1 MAWTEQNRS
10 GTYRGMF
17 RDEHGRRRSAG
28 TFDREKTALGKAQAA
43 EDDART
49 RKPRKSFTWAEWRQR
64 WVKTRNVEA
73 STISRDNIRITKH
86 VAPQWDATR
95 LDDIARPAVQAW
107 VRHLSRPKSEGGA
120 GLSPSTVRKTVG
132 VFSASLKA
140 AMREGLIDANPC
152 TTLEYPAI
160 PPSPERWLSTAE
172 TGALRD
178 VLADQY
184 LFTFELLLGT
194 GARWGEAC
202 GIHWDDVDLSRKTV
216 TFRWSWE
223 RREHYFKAPK
233 TGRIRIVPI
242 GEKLVALLT
251 ERLDRDGLGEPP
263 RVDYRG
269 GSRPLY
275 GVVLRTNAGTPP
287 NGTSFAHG
295 LTAAGNAAF
304 TGTGVNRKRV
314 GNVRPH
320 DLRHSYASRL
330 VQSGVPLD
338 TVSKLMGH
346 SSVLVTQRYA
356 SAGESQWDA
365 VRGVLG

>member
-1 MAWTEQNRS
+1 MRLVSLGPELWRGSGAVAWTEQNRS

-17 RDEHGRRRSAG
+17 RDEYGRRRSAG
-28 TFDREKTALGKAQAA
+28 TFDREKIALGKAQAA

-49 RKPRKSFTWAEWRQR
+49 RKPRKSLTWAEWRQR

-178 VLADQY
+178 V
-184 LFTFELLLGT
+184 
-194 GARWGEAC
+194 
-202 GIHWDDVDLSRKTV
+202 
-216 TFRWSWE
+216 
-223 RREHYFKAPK
+223 
-233 TGRIRIVPI
+233 
-242 GEKLVALLT
+242 
-251 ERLDRDGLGEPP
+251 
-263 RVDYRG
+263 
-269 GSRPLY
+269 
-275 GVVLRTNAGTPP
+275 
-287 NGTSFAHG
+287 
-295 LTAAGNAAF
+295 
-304 TGTGVNRKRV
+304 
-314 GNVRPH
+314 
-320 DLRHSYASRL
+320 
-330 VQSGVPLD
+330 
-338 TVSKLMGH
+338 
-346 SSVLVTQRYA
+346 
-356 SAGESQWDA
+356 
-365 VRGVLG
+365 